1 MSQDTSGF
9 AGYMKETEVSHSIL
23 LLTEKHVGVIG
34 IPNLIFNL
42 FSHSIFQKTFA
53 MQHFLSLLKVLGGHR
68 RLLTFQML

>member
-1 MSQDTSGF
+1 MSQDTLGF
-9 AGYMKETEVSHSIL
+9 ADNVKETEVSNSIL

-42 FSHSIFQKTFA
+42 FSHSTFLKTFV
-53 MQHFLSLLKVLGGHR
+53 MQHFLSLLKVLGGRR